1 MKAFFR
7 FIRGELNGFYLR
19 HLHNL
24 NNDFKT
30 ANETKS
36 FLSYFKNMQFKTL
49 DEVTGNEEPIN
60 TTMLKQI
67 GVIAGVFTP
76 YVLQESLSGVIRFTE
91 SHIIKDKEYSERGL
105 YSIEE
110 EKFNFI
116 RTDENEYSTDINTAA
131 TSADRSSL
139 VEEGRTPVGYFP
151 EGVNVI
157 DDDGNLDYSKL
168 LSSPRPNHADA
179 PFYGDNFLFL
189 SENYPVL
196 GVTDSITMLKVI
208 EAEQW
213 VRYNGVSIHSL
224 TEFAKILC
232 EGFLF
237 IVSINWD
244 SLYAH
249 GIINYGLDIEYEVP
263 QKLLKQNLFKF
274 LVQKK
279 FEQITFN
286 EVPINVVRDK
296 SGNVISVET
305 E

>member
-36 FLSYFKNMQFKTL
+36 FLSYFKNMQFKTF

-60 TTMLKQI
+60 TTMLQQI

-105 YSIEE
+105 YNIEE

-139 VEEGRTPVGYFP
+139 VEEGRMPVGYFP
-151 EGVNVI
+151 EGVYVI

-189 SENYPVL
+189 AENYPVL
-196 GVTDSITMLKVI
+196 GATDNITMLKVI

-249 GIINYGLDIEYEVP
+249 GIINYGLDIEYEAP

-286 EVPINVVRDK
+286 EVLINVVRDK